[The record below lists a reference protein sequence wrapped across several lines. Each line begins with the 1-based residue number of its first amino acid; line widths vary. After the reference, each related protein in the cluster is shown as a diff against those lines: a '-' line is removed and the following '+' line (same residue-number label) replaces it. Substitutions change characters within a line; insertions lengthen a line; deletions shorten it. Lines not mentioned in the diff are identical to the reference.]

1 MQNFRNFWGSLFRE
15 RATALTP
22 AKLLFKR
29 RRNIQ
34 IRNTCDK
41 SRKESCTAQTQRK
54 RKRERAG
61 LGVVGKLRSKN
72 NNRDAREEEA
82 EAAGE
87 KQQY

>member
-1 MQNFRNFWGSLFRE
+1 MQNSRDFWGSLFRE
-15 RATALTP
+15 RVTAPTP

-54 RKRERAG
+54 RERAG
-61 LGVVGKLRSKN
+61 FGVVGKLGSKN
-72 NNRDAREEEA
+72 NNREAQEEEA

>member
-1 MQNFRNFWGSLFRE
+1 MQNIRDFWGSLFRE

-41 SRKESCTAQTQRK
+41 SRKESYTPQTQRK

-61 LGVVGKLRSKN
+61 LGVVGKLRLKN
-72 NNRDAREEEA
+72 NNREAREKA

-87 KQQY
+87 KQKY